1 MDQALPGRVGPQC
14 QRRRRPGAADDLD
27 RHGGRA
33 ALQQFPAGDQRLEHD
48 VRQFDVVGHELPQ
61 ALRCHP
67 VDRASLPHPAQQVDV
82 LPGQQVQ
89 FADKAAR
96 IHRRNGRG
104 GHVARR
110 GPDNLDRTPL
120 DHDQIGVFVTR
131 PEQYIAPMSLLR
143 RAVGQEPREQLI
155 AQPR

>member
-1 MDQALPGRVGPQC
+1 MRVRGF
-14 QRRRRPGAADDLD
+14 RDRGDL
-27 RHGGRA
+27 
-33 ALQQFPAGDQRLEHD
+33 
-48 VRQFDVVGHELPQ
+48 VG
-61 ALRCHP
+61 P
-67 VDRASLPHPAQQVDV
+67 VDRAGLPHAAQQVDV

-89 FADKAAR
+89 FADKAAS
-96 IHRRNGRG
+96 IDHRNGRG

-143 RAVGQEPREQLI
+143 CAVGQEPREQLI

>member
-1 MDQALPGRVGPQC
+1 MSDSSTSLAMSC
-14 QRRRRPGAADDLD
+14 RRRS
-27 RHGGRA
+27 
-33 ALQQFPAGDQRLEHD
+33 GDTR
-48 VRQFDVVGHELPQ
+48 
-61 ALRCHP
+61 
-67 VDRASLPHPAQQVDV
+67 VDRTALPHPAQQVDI

-96 IHRRNGRG
+96 IHDRDDRR
-104 GHVARR
+104 GHVSRLR
-110 GPDNLDRTPL
+110 PDNLRRTPV
-120 DHDQIGVFVTR
+120 DHDQIDVFVTR